1 LESPSLIKAAVTS
14 FFENHVSAS
23 QRVRPKLDGVLFPML
38 SEAENLFLTSPFML
52 EEIEEVVKQSDGNK
66 SPGPDGF
73 NFAFVK
79 KFWELLKGDVRVM
92 FDQFHGNE
100 CLPRAFCHILSP

>member
-1 LESPSLIKAAVTS
+1 
-14 FFENHVSAS
+14 
-23 QRVRPKLDGVLFPML
+23 
-38 SEAENLFLTSPFML
+38 ML